1 MVQNKTIFV
10 MPKAKIDIDTNDT
23 VVKRN
28 LYIQAY
34 LLSTHINQKT
44 RKTEALQVLDKD

>member
-1 MVQNKTIFV
+1 

-23 VVKRN
+23 VVKRTL
-28 LYIQAY
+28 LYIQTY

-44 RKTEALQVLDKD
+44 CKTEALQVLNKDRNKFCY